1 MFTLPLI
8 LNALRVHCGYDN
20 SRLFALLGFNP
31 TLTLPLCTDAER
43 THDMHHRYNMCNYG
57 GAYFFCQSARVWG
70 ALSSV
75 GRRAGQDGRRSQRNG
90 GDARGGLSVSSVLI
104 SALCSTLVSAL
115 LFCSS
120 GDRLLGTWMDPDQE
134 VADKKAG
141 KKVQAASV
149 QKYDDAAV
157 APAKEE

>member
-57 GAYFFCQSARVWG
+57 GAYFICQCARHKEM
-70 ALSSV
+70 S
-75 GRRAGQDGRRSQRNG
+75 GRHTAGR
-90 GDARGGLSVSSVLI
+90 GDAGGRGTAVAASAKDLPPPSDRDPLNSVLI
-104 SALCSTLVSAL
+104 SSLLC
-115 LFCSS
+115 
-120 GDRLLGTWMDPDQE
+120 
-134 VADKKAG
+134 
-141 KKVQAASV
+141 
-149 QKYDDAAV
+149 
-157 APAKEE
+157 APAVLSC